1 MAINYSNPLG
11 YLAEGEQNWAQF
23 FGDSGALTPGT
34 IFYNPAA
41 ANLVAAQQG
50 TYKPDSTWNSFY
62 QLYPQYHPS
71 NKIDL
76 GGLETSAYSTYKPS
90 GNPYDLYL
98 NSTASSIDPKTLG
111 ILGPP
116 NLNQLGLKSR
126 IDTYNK
132 IVSAPL
138 KTDIGTVLQNFPE
151 AKYWS
156 DETLQAFADN
166 YRLGIA
172 SIYDPSRFK
181 NSIPSGQGIAPS
193 TLESIVDSPG
203 EIQYTF
209 QGHKYNAIADPKQIK
224 FDPVYGLTI
233 DKQYKTAAKDHSTGL
248 IGGFVDSLSSSP
260 LPTLSLLA
268 SAYFG
273 LPATG
278 VGEAAG
284 AGASTGVGAGGALGG
299 AGAEAALGTGMITSP
314 AGLSSLVSAAPI
326 GTTIPAAAGG
336 FLNPALAGGLAGAG
350 AAALGSGTTT
360 AGAGSVG
367 AGGTPN
373 FDLPFQ
379 NPSSISPIGETPA
392 VSGNG
397 LGTVGSTPPD
407 LGTGMITSP
416 EGLSGLVNSN
426 PIGTGLGAATP
437 GTTGG
442 YLVPSLGGEALA
454 TTAAAGGLASSSS
467 ITDWLGNVFNQ
478 GVDKF
483 MSDPLKNTLNLVSG
497 LSSYLGN
504 NAQAKALEDY
514 LKKGLSQSD
523 PFGSQR
529 AYYMDRLKNTYT
541 NPEGYLKSPEYS
553 AISKRHLEALER
565 ADAAQGRRSQYG
577 ARAEKMH
584 EFDLENLMKERTML
598 AQLAGSGISPSQV
611 SSLMNGVGVGS
622 AQAQANAPGNLLFML
637 NEIFGG
643 KK

>member
-1 MAINYSNPLG
+1 MGKKKKNLKYRIPLANQEAIKNSN
-11 YLAEGEQNWAQF
+11 ADAIIAMQN
-23 FGDSGALTPGT
+23 
-34 IFYNPAA
+34 
-41 ANLVAAQQG
+41 G
-50 TYKPDSTWNSFY
+50 TYTPPATWNSFY
-62 QLYPQYHPS
+62 QLYPQFHPS
-71 NKIDL
+71 NIPTNGYGKFDSTFDTYRPKNNDYSLYLADTASPIDKRQFGRL
-76 GGLETSAYSTYKPS
+76 TLSNGGLFSTLDS
-90 GNPYDLYL
+90 
-98 NSTASSIDPKTLG
+98 
-111 ILGPP
+111 
-116 NLNQLGLKSR
+116 
-126 IDTYNK
+126 YNK

-166 YRLGIA
+166 YRLGMA
-172 SIYDPSRFK
+172 SLYDPNR
-181 NSIPSGQGIAPS
+181 IIESGLKSGKTWKP
-193 TLESIVDSPG
+193 IVDSPG
-203 EIQYTF
+203 EIQYRF
-209 QGHKYNAIADPKQIK
+209 QGHKYNAITDPKQIK
-224 FDPVYGLTI
+224 FDPVYGLVI
-233 DKQYKTAAKDHSTGL
+233 DKQYKTAAKGHSTGL
-248 IGGFVDSLSSSP
+248 IGRFVDRLSSSP
-260 LPTLSLLA
+260 LPTLGLLA

-278 VGEAAG
+278 LGETAG
-284 AGASTGVGAGGALGG
+284 TA
-299 AGAEAALGTGMITSP
+299 
-314 AGLSSLVSAAPI
+314 
-326 GTTIPAAAGG
+326 
-336 FLNPALAGGLAGAG
+336 AG
-350 AAALGSGTTT
+350 AAAAPTGLASLPTAGTWAHTATPALGAGAGSWTLPSALTGVSGATTAAGGLTLADAIAAAPGSGTTT
-360 AGAGSVG
+360 AGAVG
-367 AGGTPN
+367 TGGATSSGLPN

-416 EGLSGLVNSN
+416 EGLSGLVNSQ
-426 PIGTGLGAATP
+426 PIGTTLGAATP

-454 TTAAAGGLASSSS
+454 TTAAAGGLASSASS
-467 ITDWLGNVFNQ
+467 VTDWLGKVFNQ

-497 LSSYLGN
+497 ISSYLGN

-514 LKKGLSQSD
+514 LKQGLSQSD

-553 AISKRHLEALER
+553 AISKRRLEALER

-622 AQAQANAPGNLLFML
+622 AQAQVNAPGNLLFML